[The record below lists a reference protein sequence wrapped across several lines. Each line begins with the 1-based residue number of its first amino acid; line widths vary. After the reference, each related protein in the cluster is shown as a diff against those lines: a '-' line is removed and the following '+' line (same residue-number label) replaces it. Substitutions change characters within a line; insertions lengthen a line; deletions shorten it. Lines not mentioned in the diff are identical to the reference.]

1 MRWMRYSSHYHI
13 TRGIVMI
20 KKYIL
25 SITTS
30 LLIIILLSACSQK
43 EELRIISLSPS
54 HTEILYSLGLEDN
67 IVGWTKYCNYP
78 PEVQETDGWLAYD
91 EYEYKS
97 IQDELYNKDVAVVSA
112 FTNVNYD
119 LIDSL
124 KPTHILSVHR
134 MQHNI
139 ALQLKDKGYN
149 VLHFEPKT
157 LDDVFNIMQ
166 TVADATGKTKVAQR
180 LIREYRKEIDE
191 ITQIT
196 KDLPK
201 IKVYFEIN
209 HNGPWVLGAGS
220 PMDQI
225 LSIAGGENIFSDV
238 ESEAFRAELTDIV
251 DRNPDVILTPLWPHA
266 GRNEVT
272 TIREIVTRHGFENTN
287 AVLNDRVY
295 HYDSSLFKKPGP
307 RQITAIKKMAY
318 MLHPYYFKNPKNSV
332 DPWVLGKIDENYPP
346 PTVPR

>member
-1 MRWMRYSSHYHI
+1 MI
-13 TRGIVMI
+13 TRNNLAITILVLVAIV
-20 KKYIL
+20 L
-25 SITTS
+25 T
-30 LLIIILLSACSQK
+30 ACSQK
-43 EELRIISLSPS
+43 EEFRIISLSPS
-54 HTEILYSLGLEDN
+54 HTEILYALGLEDN

-78 PEVQETDGWLAYD
+78 PEVQETGGWLAYD

-112 FTNVNYD
+112 FTYVNYD

-139 ALQLKDKGYN
+139 VQRLKDDGYN

-157 LDDVFNIMQ
+157 LEDVFNIMQ
-166 TVADATGKTKVAQR
+166 TVADATGKTKVAQK
-180 LIREYRKEIDE
+180 LIKGYRREIEEISL
-191 ITQIT
+191 IT

-225 LSIAGGENIFSDV
+225 LSIAGGENIFNDV
-238 ESEAFRAELTDIV
+238 ESEAFKAELLDIV

-272 TIREIVTRHGFENTN
+272 TVREIVTRPGFEKTN

-318 MLHPYYFKNPKNSV
+318 LLHPYYFKNPENSA